1 MTQGPVLVTGSAGF
15 IGFHTAR
22 RLLARGETVI
32 GVDNLNAYYDPALKQ
47 ARLDLLRAEPNYL
60 HHTLDLADR
69 DAMRALFG
77 EHSPRRIVHLGA
89 QAGIRYSVE
98 NPESYVDS
106 NVVGF
111 LTVLEGAR
119 AVQAEHLVFAST
131 SSVFGASAALPF
143 SVQQGVAHPLNV
155 YAATKIANEAM
166 AHSYAYIFGI
176 PSTGLRFFTVYGP
189 WGRPDMALFKFTR
202 AILEG
207 RPVDVYG
214 DGAMERDFTFIDDIV
229 DGVVAALDR
238 PPAKDA
244 AWRAEAPG
252 QATSGVAPWRILN
265 LGAGRREKLARYITV
280 LEQAIGRTAI
290 LNVMPTQEGEMT
302 RTEANVSETR
312 AALDYDPKTPIDIGV
327 KRFVDWYR
335 DFYAVLGPAPSLPVN
350 ENGRPRSRAPV

>member
-15 IGFHTAR
+15 IGFHPAQ

-32 GVDNLNAYYDPALKQ
+32 GVDNLNSYYDPALKHARLERLQ
-47 ARLDLLRAEPNYL
+47 ARPNYL

-69 DAMRALFG
+69 DGMRALFA

-166 AHSYAYIFGI
+166 AHSYAYIFGV

-207 RPVDVYG
+207 RPIDVYG
-214 DGAMERDFTFIDDIV
+214 EGAMERDFTYVDDIV
-229 DGVVAALDR
+229 DGVVAALDDV
-238 PPAKDA
+238 PGKDP
-244 AWRAEAPG
+244 AWRADAPG
-252 QATSGVAPWRILN
+252 QASSGVAPWRILN
-265 LGAGRREKLARYITV
+265 LGAGRREKLSRYIAV
-280 LEQAIGRTAI
+280 LEEAIGKPAI

-302 RTEANVSETR
+302 RTEADVAETR
-312 AALDYDPKTPIDIGV
+312 AALGYDPKTPIDVGV
-327 KRFVDWYR
+327 QRFVDWYR
-335 DFYAVLGPAPSLPVN
+335 DFYGV
-350 ENGRPRSRAPV
+350 

>member
-1 MTQGPVLVTGSAGF
+1 MTSSPILVTGSAGF
-15 IGFHTAR
+15 IGFHTAQ
-22 RLLARGETVI
+22 RLLARGESVI
-32 GVDNLNAYYDPALKQ
+32 GVDNLNSYYDPALKQ
-47 ARLDLLRAEPNYL
+47 ARLDQLSRHPGYI

-69 DAMRALFG
+69 DGMAALFA
-77 EHSPRRIVHLGA
+77 EHKPRRIVHLGA

-98 NPESYVDS
+98 NPESYIDS

-176 PSTGLRFFTVYGP
+176 PSTGVRFFTVYGP

-207 RPVDVYG
+207 QPIDVYG
-214 DGAMERDFTFIDDIV
+214 DGVMERDFTFVDDIV
-229 DGVVAALDR
+229 DGVVAALDDV
-238 PPAKDA
+238 PGKDPT
-244 AWRAEAPG
+244 WRADAPG

-265 LGAGRREKLARYITV
+265 LGAGRREKLSRYISV
-280 LEQAIGRTAI
+280 LEDAIGKTAI
-290 LNVMPTQEGEMT
+290 LNILPTQEGEMT
-302 RTEANVSETR
+302 RTEADVSESF
-312 AALDYDPKTPIDIGV
+312 AAFGYDPRTPIDVGV

-335 DFYAVLGPAPSLPVN
+335 DFYGV
-350 ENGRPRSRAPV
+350 

>member
-15 IGFHTAR
+15 IGFHTAQ

-32 GVDNLNAYYDPALKQ
+32 GVDNLNSYYDPALKHARLERLQ
-47 ARLDLLRAEPNYL
+47 ARPNYI

-69 DAMRALFG
+69 DGMRALFA
-77 EHSPRRIVHLGA
+77 EHAPRRIVHLGA

-166 AHSYAYIFGI
+166 AHSYAYIFGV

-189 WGRPDMALFKFTR
+189 WGRPDMALFSFTR
-202 AILEG
+202 KILAGEPIPVFNHG
-207 RPVDVYG
+207 RHK
-214 DGAMERDFTFIDDIV
+214 RSFTYVDDIV
-229 DGVVAALDR
+229 EGVIRTLDR
-238 PPAKDA
+238 VPAGNPAWNSDA
-244 AWRAEAPG
+244 PDPASSSAPFRLYNIGAEK
-252 QATSGVAPWRILN
+252 QVELM
-265 LGAGRREKLARYITV
+265 RYIEV
-280 LEQAIGRTAI
+280 LEECLGRKAQMEMLPLQPGDVPDTMADVSD
-290 LNVMPTQEGEMT
+290 LEADVGYSPRVTVEEG
-302 RTEANVSETR
+302 VR
-312 AALDYDPKTPIDIGV
+312 A
-327 KRFVDWYR
+327 FVDWYR
-335 DFYAVLGPAPSLPVN
+335 GYMKT
-350 ENGRPRSRAPV
+350 

>member
-1 MTQGPVLVTGSAGF
+1 MTQGAVLVTGSAGF
-15 IGFHTAR
+15 IGFHTAQ

-32 GVDNLNAYYDPALKQ
+32 GVDNLNNYYDPALKH
-47 ARLDLLRAEPNYL
+47 ARLERLQAQPNFL

-69 DAMRALFG
+69 EGMRALFAG
-77 EHSPRRIVHLGA
+77 HSPRRIVHLGA

-166 AHSYAYIFGI
+166 AHSYAYIFGV

-207 RPVDVYG
+207 RPIDVYG
-214 DGAMERDFTFIDDIV
+214 EGAMERDFTYVDDIV
-229 DGVVAALDR
+229 DGVVAALDDV
-238 PPAKDA
+238 PGKDP
-244 AWRAEAPG
+244 AWRADAPG

-265 LGAGRREKLARYITV
+265 LGAGRREKLSRYIAV
-280 LEQAIGRTAI
+280 LEEAIGKPAI

-302 RTEANVSETR
+302 RTEADVAETR
-312 AALDYDPKTPIDIGV
+312 AALGYDPKTPIDVGV

-335 DFYAVLGPAPSLPVN
+335 DFYGV
-350 ENGRPRSRAPV
+350 